1 MLFSDWTGGVE
12 MGGACGKSSK
22 DSESQRR
29 SRFLS
34 PESLP
39 GPAGIQ
45 RALGTWSTSG
55 SFPYRSIRFSTEA
68 PSTHHKLLMQSL
80 LKNEALAISAIDY
93 LPSASS
99 FSF

>member
-1 MLFSDWTGGVE
+1 

-55 SFPYRSIRFSTEA
+55 KSFPSIRHSR
-68 PSTHHKLLMQSL
+68 PS
-80 LKNEALAISAIDY
+80 LARPGDDTG
-93 LPSASS
+93 PSNPGRI
-99 FSF
+99 